1 FFFFKQKTAYEISR
15 DWSSDVCSS
24 DLHIALARHGHAL
37 LRRVPLHFRRRRQ
50 DAQHFSGQ
58 LERRMVGKG
67 NGQQFAV
74 LRDPKFLRRDH
85 SGMSFPPP
93 NEARLARFAA
103 RRSACEPGAEASAGW
118 PYLERIAP
126 AYHIAIYNAVVQ
138 RS

>member
-50 DAQHFSGQ
+50 DAQHFSGE

-93 NEARLARFAA
+93 TRQRLLDQDRGLHDFPPATLAA
-103 RRSACEPGAEASAGW
+103 
-118 PYLERIAP
+118 LERRHPP
-126 AYHIAIYNAVVQ
+126 AGPTLNALPL
-138 RS
+138 RIT